1 MCLNMKAYVQYND
14 FLGTAAADI
23 SDYTTLEKYLNGIN
37 VDTNRYHPIGAK
49 FYTSYGDDF
58 CNVEILCQD
67 REKKNSLAALVIED
81 MSIQDFFMLFKRFEV
96 VLHLKTINIDD
107 CEVEDRVYVNTD
119 PILEQELLDM
129 GFIESSDKTYTKDI
143 TQNTTLTL
151 FKEGDGFIPSIN
163 KNGKYIPCSI
173 QRKMKNIKELIEE
186 IELGKI

>member
-1 MCLNMKAYVQYND
+1 
-14 FLGTAAADI
+14 
-23 SDYTTLEKYLNGIN
+23 
-37 VDTNRYHPIGAK
+37 
-49 FYTSYGDDF
+49 
-58 CNVEILCQD
+58 
-67 REKKNSLAALVIED
+67 
-81 MSIQDFFMLFKRFEV
+81 MSIQDFFILFKRFEV
-96 VLHLKTINIDD
+96 VLHSKTINIDD
-107 CEVEDRVYVNTD
+107 CEVEDHVYVNTD